1 MSWQNGDINTNE
13 CTKSEVVTSSYGLQ
27 QLISQPT
34 HLLANTSSCIDLIF
48 TDQLSLVI
56 DCGIHPRLHSNVII
70 KLFIVSK
77 ILKLFILHPIRDKSG
92 ISKDPILI

>member
-13 CTKSEVVTSSYGLQ
+13 CTKSDVVISSYGLQ

-48 TDQLSLVI
+48 TDQLSLVV
-56 DCGIHPRLHSNVII
+56 DCGIHLPLHSNVII
-70 KLFIVSK
+70 NYL
-77 ILKLFILHPIRDKSG
+77 
-92 ISKDPILI
+92 